1 MINPSFISQISQSE
15 LDENVSDDYIFGF
28 KERNTEYNMKRVVL
42 ATLSPDNSM
51 LSESVFDEWEK
62 SNEKPK

>member
-15 LDENVSDDYIFGF
+15 LDEDVSDDYIFGF
-28 KERNTEYNMKRVVL
+28 KERSTECNMKRVVL

-51 LSESVFDEWEK
+51 LSESVFDE
-62 SNEKPK
+62 